1 MNNVVT
7 LYIDLMSSQHQAAFT
22 ALVELY
28 YEHEFKQMSHLK
40 S

>member
-7 LYIDLMSSQHQAAFT
+7 LYIDLMSSQYQADFT
-22 ALVELY
+22 ALVKLY
-28 YEHEFKQMSHLK
+28 YEHEFKLVSQFK